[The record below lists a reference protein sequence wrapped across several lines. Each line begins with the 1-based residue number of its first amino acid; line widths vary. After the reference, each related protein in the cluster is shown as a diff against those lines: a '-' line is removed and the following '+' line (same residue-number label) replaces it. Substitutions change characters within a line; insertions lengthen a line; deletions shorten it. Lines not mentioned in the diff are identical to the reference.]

1 MPITRNEFKLIKSYL
16 TKKGRKNHRQ
26 FIAEGVRLLEESL
39 RHQVY
44 PKLLLYSKSHLDVRA
59 EHLLMNFKK
68 KDIQAVQIS
77 SNDLKLLSDTKSP
90 QGVLGVF
97 KMQEQTA
104 AESLSK
110 KSRNILW
117 CENIS
122 DPGNM
127 GTLVR
132 SALAF
137 GFKTIFVSGETAD
150 IYSPKVVR
158 STMGAIFKVH
168 IVKDTTEN
176 IMKLIQKNNLDLL
189 AADMHGKPIHFVKKE
204 IKNNR
209 FVLAVGSEGF
219 GLSPIIKSQA
229 THAVRIDH
237 HSDVESLNVAV
248 AGSILMNE
256 FQREG

>member
-16 TKKGRKNHRQ
+16 TKKGRKTHRK

-39 RHQVY
+39 RFQVY
-44 PKLLLYSKSHLDVRA
+44 PKLLLYSKAHMDVRI

-77 SNDLKLLSDTKSP
+77 TNDMKLLSDTTTP

-97 KMQEQTA
+97 NMMEQTA
-104 AESLSK
+104 TESLSK

-122 DPGNM
+122 DPGNV

-137 GFKTIFVSGETAD
+137 GYKTIFVSGETAD
-150 IYSPKVVR
+150 IFSPKVVR

-168 IVKDTTEN
+168 IVRDTTDN
-176 IMKLIQKNNLDLL
+176 ILKMIQKNNIALL
-189 AADMHGKPIHFVKKE
+189 ASDMHGKPIHFVKNAVKKE
-204 IKNNR
+204 KI
-209 FVLAVGSEGF
+209 VLAVGSEGF
-219 GLSPIIKSQA
+219 GLSQAIKTHA
-229 THAVRIDH
+229 THSVRIDH
-237 HSDVESLNVAV
+237 SSDVESLNVAV
-248 AGSILMNE
+248 AGSILMND
-256 FQREG
+256 FQNER